1 MTSPQSTLPIPE
13 SEPARIAAL
22 RRYAI
27 LDTTPEVAF
36 DDITRLASF
45 VCGTPIAAMSLVDSE
60 RQWFKSKVG
69 LAADQTSREIAFCA
83 HAILGDEVFV
93 VEDASEDPRFVSN
106 PLVLGEP
113 HIRFYAG
120 APLITS
126 DGLKLGTLCAIDPKP
141 HRLTESQSTALVAL
155 ARLVVNEMELRR
167 VSKELAQ
174 AAAALNTLH
183 GLLPICAHCKGI
195 RNDQGYWQRVE
206 EYLHDHADVTFTHG
220 ICPDCVR
227 RYFP

>member
-1 MTSPQSTLPIPE
+1 MPSPQTPPIPE
-13 SEPARIAAL
+13 CETARIAAL

-27 LDTTPEVAF
+27 LDTAPESAF

-45 VCGTPIAAMSLVDSE
+45 VCGTPIAAMSLIDSE

-93 VEDASEDPRFVSN
+93 VEDASEDPRFLSN

-126 DGLKLGTLCAIDPKP
+126 DGLKLGTLCAIDSKP
-141 HRLTESQSTALVAL
+141 HPLTESQSTALAAL

-174 AAAALNTLH
+174 AAATLNTLH

-195 RNDQGYWQRVE
+195 RNDHGYWQRVE
-206 EYLHDHADVTFTHG
+206 EYLREHADVTFSHG

-227 RYFP
+227 RYYP